1 MQKTYNAP
9 FHRTPIPNG
18 EAVWYKDARQAAEA
32 TSQTIEFDERT
43 DDGILTTEDF
53 ARDLPQNIQLTA
65 GVLAII
71 LFFYIANQVG
81 DVGTIVYLI
90 GLAVVYYFR
99 KQWRWA
105 DAQKEE
111 LEYYGKLRFPI
122 FIIQTDKRMAQQ
134 VIGTVEPLEQRF
146 KGISVFYS
154 NRVLKTANHYREMLK
169 RSKNQVLTDADVIE
183 IYYQDTST
191 AKTAIETFEEYA
203 VRASSIVIDT
213 VGAYKSRLAALKD
226 SEWVKK
232 YFYNQ

>member
-18 EAVWYKDARQAAEA
+18 EAVWYKDARQVAEPS
-32 TSQTIEFDERT
+32 SQTIEFDERI
-43 DDGILTTEDF
+43 DNDIWTTEDF
-53 ARDLPQNIQLTA
+53 ARDLPQNVQLTA
-65 GVLAII
+65 GILAIV

-122 FIIQTDKRMAQQ
+122 FIVQTDRRTAQQ
-134 VIGTVEPLEQRF
+134 VIGTIDPLEERF

-154 NRVLKTANHYREMLK
+154 ARVLKTAEHYRAMLK
-169 RSKNQVLTDADVIE
+169 KSQNQVLQDNDVIE
-183 IYYQDTST
+183 IYYQDTSS
-191 AKTAIETFEEYA
+191 AKTAIETFEDYA
-203 VRASSIVIDT
+203 LRASGIIVDT
-213 VGAYKSRLAALKD
+213 VGSYKNRLAAHKD
-226 SEWVKK
+226 SLWVKK